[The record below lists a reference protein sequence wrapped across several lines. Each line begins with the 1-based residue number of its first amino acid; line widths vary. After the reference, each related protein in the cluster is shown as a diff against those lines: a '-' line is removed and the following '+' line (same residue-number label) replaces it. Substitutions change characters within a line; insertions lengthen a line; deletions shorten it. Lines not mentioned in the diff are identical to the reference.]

1 MKFPWLGEF
10 LPAFWWVKLDLISVK
25 GNAIS
30 SSVFWGVYGLD
41 MALDSLFANVQLCVP
56 VLLKDC
62 HGASG
67 IVLAGI

>member
-1 MKFPWLGEF
+1 M
-10 LPAFWWVKLDLISVK
+10 KLDLISVK

-41 MALDSLFANVQLCVP
+41 MALDSLFANVQPCVP